1 MKSSPLSIL
10 AEIAR
15 AKRLSRRAAK
25 PGSIESFTPAS
36 ILTDYA
42 TEPARFA
49 HDILGIDLWS
59 KQQDIADSVA
69 RNVRTAARSGHKVG
83 KTELAAA
90 LLLWWCTTRVN
101 ARGIFTAPTLRQVE
115 EALWAAVRR
124 QAEQAQRRGYNLL
137 PEVALSP
144 STGVRWADGRRLFGF
159 TASHPDKVSGPS
171 GENILFVLDEAS
183 GIEAGIWQAVQG
195 ILGGTDENSGRVLAI
210 GNPTQ
215 PSGWFYDAFNEKREL
230 WNEPIRISSAE
241 SPNVI
246 SGVSTVPGL
255 ATRTWVR
262 EMAEEYGEDSPIYQ
276 VRVLGDFPT
285 SSANQVIGLGH
296 IEGALARWEDTTDE
310 GVCVDLGVDVARFG
324 DDDSAV
330 TGRRGL
336 KLYSPRWFEREAGL
350 RAVVNGYDSGK
361 VAGLVLQCLGAL
373 RKPDERARIKID
385 AAGGY
390 GGAVADVLRALQE
403 KNELDS
409 FVQIIEVNV
418 SESSSEPEKYPILRD
433 ELWFGGRK
441 FFQAGGAMYSDPR
454 LEAELIAPVYAP
466 TPKGQFK
473 VEPKTDTKK
482 RLGRSPDRADS
493 ALLAIYDN
501 VSPPVDDSWVDA
513 ATSLTRWDPDQRGF
527 G

>member
-1 MKSSPLSIL
+1 MAAARLL
-10 AEIAR
+10 A
-15 AKRLSRRAAK
+15 KKAAK
-25 PGSIESFTPAS
+25 PGSIESLSPAT
-36 ILTDYA
+36 ILADYA
-42 TEPARFA
+42 TDPARFA
-49 HDILGIDLWS
+49 HDVIGVDFWA
-59 KQQDIADSVA
+59 KQQDIAGSVA

-90 LLLWWCTTRVN
+90 LLLWWCCTRIN

-124 QAEQAQRRGYNLL
+124 QAEQIQRRGYNII

-144 STGVRWADGRRLFGF
+144 STGVRWEDGRRLFGF

-171 GENILFVLDEAS
+171 GANILFVLDEAS

-246 SGVSTVPGL
+246 SGTSVVPGL

-285 SSANQVIGLGH
+285 NSANQVIGLGL
-296 IEGALARWEDTTDE
+296 IEAALARWADNDNAGGTCE
-310 GVCVDLGVDVARFG
+310 LGVDVARFG
-324 DDDSAV
+324 DDDSCVA
-330 TGRRGL
+330 GRRGL
-336 KLYSPRWFEREAGL
+336 ALYSPRWFEKQGVK
-350 RAVVNGYDSGK
+350 AVANGYDSKK
-361 VAGLVLQCLGAL
+361 VAGLVIQCMRAL
-373 RKPDERARIKID
+373 RKPGERCRIKID

-390 GGAVADVLRALQE
+390 GGAVADELRAQQQASI
-403 KNELDS
+403 DS
-409 FVQIIEVNV
+409 GVAGPIDAFTTIVEVNV
-418 SESSSEPEKYPILRD
+418 SESSEEPDNYPLLRD

-441 FFQAGGAMYSDPR
+441 FFQQGGSLFGDAK
-454 LEAELIAPVYAP
+454 LEAELIAPIYSP

-473 VEPKTDTKK
+473 VEPKVDTKK
-482 RLGRSPDRADS
+482 RLGRSPDRADA
-493 ALLAIYDN
+493 ALLAIYDP
-501 VSPPVDDSWVDA
+501 STPIQKIEIPTAHRS
-513 ATSLTRWDPDQRGF
+513 RWAGGGRGF
-527 G
+527 

>member
-1 MKSSPLSIL
+1 M
-10 AEIAR
+10 AR
-15 AKRLSRRAAK
+15 AKLLARKAAK
-25 PGSIESFTPAS
+25 PGSIESLSPAS
-36 ILTDYA
+36 ILVDYA
-42 TEPARFA
+42 DDPARFA
-49 HDILGIDLWS
+49 HDIIGVDFWA
-59 KQQDIADSVA
+59 KQQEIARSVA
-69 RNVRTAARSGHKVG
+69 SYVRTAARSGHKVG

-90 LLLWWCTTRVN
+90 LLLWWCCTRPN

-124 QAEQAQRRGYNLL
+124 QAEQIQRRGYNIL
-137 PEVALSP
+137 PDVALSP
-144 STGVRWADGRRLFGF
+144 STGCRWEDGRRLFGF

-171 GENILFVLDEAS
+171 GANILFVLDEAS
-183 GIEAGIWQAVQG
+183 GVEAGIWQAVQG

-215 PSGWFYDAFNEKREL
+215 PSGWFYDAFNEKRDL

-246 SGVSTVPGL
+246 AGETVVPGL

-285 SSANQVIGLGH
+285 NSANQVIGLGL
-296 IEGALARWEDTTDE
+296 IEAALGRWGDE
-310 GVCVDLGVDVARFG
+310 GLDGTELDLGVDVARFG
-324 DDDSAV
+324 DDDSCITA
-330 TGRRGL
+330 RRGL
-336 KLYSPRWFEREAGL
+336 RLYSPRWFEKETGIKAC
-350 RAVVNGYDSGK
+350 VNGYDSKK
-361 VAGLVLQCLGAL
+361 VAGLVVQCMRAL
-373 RKPDERARIKID
+373 RRHGERCRIKID

-390 GGAVADVLRALQE
+390 GGAVADELRAQQE
-403 KNELDS
+403 AHVLDDFIS
-409 FVQIIEVNV
+409 IIEVNV
-418 SESSSEPEKYPILRD
+418 SESSSEPDKYPILRD

-441 FFQAGGAMYSDPR
+441 FLQQGGAIYADPK

-473 VEPKTDTKK
+473 VEPKTETKK

-493 ALLAIYDN
+493 ALLAIYETGLGMRDVEVRRPN
-501 VSPPVDDSWVDA
+501 LS
-513 ATSLTRWDPDQRGF
+513 RWAGSGRGF
-527 G
+527 

>member
-1 MKSSPLSIL
+1 M
-10 AEIAR
+10 
-15 AKRLSRRAAK
+15 
-25 PGSIESFTPAS
+25 
-36 ILTDYA
+36 
-42 TEPARFA
+42 
-49 HDILGIDLWS
+49 
-59 KQQDIADSVA
+59 
-69 RNVRTAARSGHKVG
+69 G

-90 LLLWWCTTRVN
+90 LLLWWCLTRPN

-124 QAEQAQRRGYNLL
+124 QAEQIQRRGYNIL
-137 PEVALSP
+137 PDVALSP
-144 STGVRWADGRRLFGF
+144 STGVRWDDGRRLFGF

-171 GENILFVLDEAS
+171 GANILFVLDEAS

-246 SGVSTVPGL
+246 SGVATVPGL

-285 SSANQVIGLGH
+285 NSANQVIGLGL
-296 IEGALARWEDTTDE
+296 IESALSRWGSDDLGGIEL
-310 GVCVDLGVDVARFG
+310 DLGVDVARFG
-324 DDDSAV
+324 DDDSCI

-336 KLYSPRWFEREAGL
+336 SLYSPRWFEKEAGVK
-350 RAVVNGYDSGK
+350 ACVNGYDSKK
-361 VAGLVLQCLGAL
+361 VSGLVLQCMRAL
-373 RKPDERARIKID
+373 RRQGERCRIKID

-390 GGAVADVLRALQE
+390 GGAVADELCAQQE
-403 KNELDS
+403 AGELDEFIS
-409 FVQIIEVNV
+409 IIEVNV
-418 SESSSEPEKYPILRD
+418 SEVSSEPEKYPIIRD

-441 FFQAGGAMYSDPR
+441 FFQRGGAIYPDPK
-454 LEAELIAPVYAP
+454 LEAELIAPIYAP

-473 VEPKTDTKK
+473 VEKKEDTKK

-493 ALLAIYDN
+493 ALLAIYEPGIGMRE
-501 VSPPVDDSWVDA
+501 VELPVVVPSRWGDS
-513 ATSLTRWDPDQRGF
+513 SSRGF